1 MRAIQNYAQWRSI
14 DCCGQSHKSRMKQKG
29 KREREKRLIKTCI
42 HNRCIHFSLVLRTS
56 RWLLYT
62 FHLFP
67 LSPHQIK
74 PSNRLLFLFLFLFT
88 CKILFIHIKGKL
100 WNYRS
105 GDFISDGPLH
115 LTHSSPQPIWMD
127 VERLTEV
134 FIFIRSNEISP
145 NKWSAWSESMSS
157 RLFPGAKC
165 VKNRVCMFIYTLY
178 IHNVWVDS
186 SYRKRGT

>member
-1 MRAIQNYAQWRSI
+1 MHPLFSRSPHI
-14 DCCGQSHKSRMKQKG
+14 P
-29 KREREKRLIKTCI
+29 LII
-42 HNRCIHFSLVLRTS
+42 IHFPSLPPFS
-56 RWLLYT
+56 
-62 FHLFP
+62 
-67 LSPHQIK
+67 
-74 PSNRLLFLFLFLFT
+74 PSNQTFQSPIIFIFIYIYFFFT
-88 CKILFIHIKGKL
+88 SKILFIHIKGKL